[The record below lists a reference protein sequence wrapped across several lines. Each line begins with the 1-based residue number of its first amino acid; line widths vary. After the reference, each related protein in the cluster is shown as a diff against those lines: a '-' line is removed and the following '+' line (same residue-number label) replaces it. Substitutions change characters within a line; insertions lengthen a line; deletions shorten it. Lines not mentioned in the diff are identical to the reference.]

1 MGFVSVNMKT
11 SEFDYH
17 LPPERIAQ
25 HSVEPRDSSKLLV
38 LDRSTGDIQHRIFRE
53 IGEWLLPGDVLVMN
67 DTKVF
72 KARLRVGKLE
82 VFLVRPV
89 SGGWICLAKP
99 GKKLKAGSVIELPE
113 GVTLTVLEK
122 REDGTVLVKPSLSNE
137 ELIAF
142 ADRVGEIPIPPY
154 VKEVPNDISKYQT
167 VVARET
173 GSVAAPTAAFHFTPR
188 LIEELR
194 AKGVEFAFVTLHVG
208 LGTFLPVK
216 TETLEEHPMHSEFV
230 HIPASTADVIAKAKA
245 EGRRVIAVGTTTTRA
260 LEGAEGRACTGDIN
274 IFIMPGYRFKVI
286 DGLITNFHLPKST
299 LLALVSAFAGRER
312 ILHAYEEA
320 IKREYRFFSFG
331 DAMLIL

>member
-1 MGFVSVNMKT
+1 MRT
-11 SEFDYH
+11 SDFDYH
-17 LPPERIAQ
+17 LPTERIAQ
-25 HSVEPRDSSKLLV
+25 HSVEPRDSSQLLV
-38 LDRSTGDIQHRIFRE
+38 LHRDGTETEHRMFSD
-53 IGEWLLPGDVLVMN
+53 IGEYLRAGDLLVMN

-72 KARLRVGKLE
+72 KARLRAAGNLE

-89 SGGWICLAKP
+89 GGGWLCLAKP
-99 GKKLKAGSVIELPE
+99 GKKLHVGSIVALPE

-122 REDGTVLVKPSLSNE
+122 HADGTVLVKPSLADAD
-137 ELIAF
+137 LIAF

-154 VKEVPNDISKYQT
+154 VKEVPSDISKYQT
-167 VVARET
+167 AVARET

-194 AKGVEFAFVTLHVG
+194 AKGVRFAFVTLHVG

-216 TETLEEHPMHSEFV
+216 TETLEEHPMHAEWVS
-230 HIPASTADVIAKAKA
+230 IPPETAEAIADAKAS
-245 EGRRVIAVGTTTTRA
+245 GRRVIAVGTTTTRA
-260 LEGAEGRACTGDIN
+260 LEGAGVRTYAGDIN
-274 IFIMPGYRFKVI
+274 IFIYPGYQFKVI

-312 ILHAYEEA
+312 VMHAYEDA

-331 DAMLIL
+331 DGMLIL